1 MGSGE
6 GEDCAGSSPLTRGK
20 LARPV
25 APRGYPGLIPAHAG
39 KTCAPSC
46 ATWLPRAH
54 PRSRGENAG
63 NRTRGADVPAHPR
76 SRGENTARTRPLV
89 LTIGSSPLTRGK
101 HVALGAAL
109 PVTRLIPAHTGKTRR
124 SRGGAS
130 GHAAHP
136 RSRGENAWVVGGFS
150 VAGGS
155 SPLTRGKRSPLPRPL
170 RRLRLI
176 PAHAGKTSPS
186 AARSPKPRAHPRS
199 RGENIQS
206 EMRNPRVWGSSPLTR
221 GKRRGGPP

>member
-1 MGSGE
+1 MPAHPRSRGENLRAQLRHVATQGSSPLTRGKRRE
-6 GEDCAGSSPLTRGK
+6 PNTGGRRAGSSPLTRGK
-20 LARPV
+20 HRPDQ
-25 APRGYPGLIPAHAG
+25 AA
-39 KTCAPSC
+39 
-46 ATWLPRAH
+46 
-54 PRSRGENAG
+54 
-63 NRTRGADVPAHPR
+63 GADH
-76 SRGENTARTRPLV
+76 
-89 LTIGSSPLTRGK
+89 
-101 HVALGAAL
+101 
-109 PVTRLIPAHTGKTRR
+109 RLIPAHTGKTRR